1 MVTAI
6 GRYRCLS
13 YLDEVTNQGS
23 QKATYVKVSGA
34 FYNSSNVVLAADL
47 TYTDPDNLEAGQ
59 SAPFEIIVNAP
70 TANDITSESLNVDS
84 NQYSSIIQNETG

>member
-1 MVTAI
+1 M
-6 GRYRCLS
+6 
-13 YLDEVTNQGS
+13 
-23 QKATYVKVSGA
+23 
-34 FYNSSNVVLAADL
+34 VLAADF

-70 TANDITSESLNVDS
+70 TANDITSASLNVDS